1 MGEDLKRLKELSSLV
16 NLGQKDKDLAFM
28 EESLELLNKV
38 TQSAF
43 WYILCDEEGKIKSIT
58 YSQGLRQLIG
68 RHDTQDF
75 PDELSAWESLIH
87 PKDKERVLHN
97 LYSSLADK
105 TAKTMYNIEYRLQLP
120 DGTYQWFRSR
130 AEIYRRADG
139 TAIRM
144 AGIFM
149 NIDQDVRAK
158 QLAQSSEAFHRAFTE
173 ANLCEYYIDLHENS
187 FTSLKVN
194 ATLQPLFD
202 SCHSWDDF
210 VEAFISSFV
219 YDEDKE
225 AVAKIYNR
233 SYIAQNLTPNQGEL
247 SFEGRIR
254 LEGDER
260 WMRIVVIRDEAID
273 TSRFALS
280 FIRDITE
287 ARNMERESRKAL
299 KDAFEAANRANR
311 AKTDFL
317 TNMSHDIRTPMN
329 AIVGMTAIAGANIDN
344 KARVMDCLAKITQS
358 SRHLLGLLNEV
369 LDMARIESGHIALD
383 EEEFSLSDLV
393 DNIIV
398 MTKHAIEEHHHI
410 FNVHLHK
417 IEHEDV
423 CGDSLRIQ
431 QLLTN
436 ILTNAVKYTPDGG
449 NVSFSIA
456 EIPTQSQELGCYEF
470 VIEDNGIGMSKEF
483 QSVLFDPF
491 TRADD
496 KRTTK
501 VQGTGLGMAI
511 AKNIVNMMNG
521 DIKVES
527 TPGKGSKFTVRIF
540 LKLQAKIPAKID
552 ELIGLPVLVVDDDL
566 ISCENTVAILQE
578 IGIDGEYVTSGQ
590 QAIELTYQRF
600 EENNNFFAIIL
611 DWKMPDMDGIE
622 TARRIRQRVGKDV
635 TIIILSAYDCTAF
648 EAEARKAG
656 VNEFI
661 SKPLFRSRL
670 TATLKNVLEGRNIQK
685 HEADYLKDISSC
697 DYSDK
702 RILIVEDNE
711 LNAEIAKVIIEMTG
725 AKTEIAT
732 NGKEAVDAFLAAPTG
747 YYDLIFMDIQ
757 MPIMNGYEATAAI
770 RALNKADARTIPIVA
785 MTANAFAEDV
795 VMAKNSGMNEH
806 MAKPIDMNKLRDVLG
821 RWL

>member
-1 MGEDLKRLKELSSLV
+1 MSSLV

-43 WYILCDEEGKIKSIT
+43 WYILCDDEGKIKSIT

-75 PDELSAWESLIH
+75 PDELSAWEKLIH
-87 PKDKERVLHN
+87 PKDKARVLDN

-120 DGTYQWFRSR
+120 DATYQWFRSR

-194 ATLQPLFD
+194 ETLQPLFD
-202 SCHSWDDF
+202 ASQSWDDF
-210 VEAFISSFV
+210 VERFIASFIF
-219 YDEDKE
+219 DEDKE
-225 AVAKIYNR
+225 AVATIYNR
-233 SYIAQNLTPNQGEL
+233 EYIKQNLTPDNGEL
-247 SFEGRIR
+247 SFEGRIK
-254 LEGDER
+254 LGNNER
-260 WMRIVVIRDEAID
+260 WMRIVVIRDKDVD

-280 FIRDITE
+280 FIRDVTE
-287 ARNMERESRKAL
+287 ARARERESRKML
-299 KDAFEAANRANR
+299 VEAFEAANRANH

-369 LDMARIESGHIALD
+369 LDMSRIESGKIALD

-398 MTKHAIEEHHHI
+398 MTKHSVETHHHI

-436 ILTNAVKYTPDGG
+436 ILTNSVKYTPDGG
-449 NVSFSIA
+449 NISFTIA
-456 EIPTQSQELGCYEF
+456 EIPTQFKELGCYEF
-470 VIEDNGIGMSKEF
+470 IIEDNGIGMSKEF
-483 QSVLFDPF
+483 QEVLFEPF

-527 TPGKGSKFTVRIF
+527 ELGKGSKFTVRIF
-540 LKLQAKIPAKID
+540 LKLQDTALKQID
-552 ELIGLPVLVVDDDL
+552 ELIGLPVLVVDDDE
-566 ISCENTVAILQE
+566 ISCENTVAILHE

-590 QAIELTYQRF
+590 EAVELTWKRYD
-600 EENNNFFAIIL
+600 ENNNFFAIIL
-611 DWKMPDMDGIE
+611 DWQMPDMDGIE
-622 TARRIRQRVGKDV
+622 AARRIRQRVGKDV
-635 TIIILSAYDCTAF
+635 TIIILSAYDCTEF

-656 VNEFI
+656 VDEFI

-670 TATLKNVLEGRNIQK
+670 TATFKNILDGRSLEKRDL
-685 HEADYLKDISSC
+685 DYLSTIASC
-697 DYSDK
+697 DYTGK

-725 AKTEIAT
+725 ARTEIVN
-732 NGKEAVDAFLAAPTG
+732 NGKEAVDAFLAAPAG

-770 RALNKADARTIPIVA
+770 RSLDKSEARTIPIVA

-795 VMAKNSGMNEH
+795 VLAKNSGMNEH